1 MGVMLDSE
9 GRDPKYPWDAVMSPV
24 SLGRK
29 ESLPGGTQQAELQ
42 VKSFF
47 HGFTC
52 HLTEFL
58 PCGWLSQFH
67 NAFPT
72 DQKGVSLSANPYY
85 LTAHR
90 LLILEITLL

>member
-42 VKSFF
+42 
-47 HGFTC
+47 GERGTWD
-52 HLTEFL
+52 LQT
-58 PCGWLSQFH
+58 
-67 NAFPT
+67 
-72 DQKGVSLSANPYY
+72 
-85 LTAHR
+85 R
-90 LLILEITLL
+90 